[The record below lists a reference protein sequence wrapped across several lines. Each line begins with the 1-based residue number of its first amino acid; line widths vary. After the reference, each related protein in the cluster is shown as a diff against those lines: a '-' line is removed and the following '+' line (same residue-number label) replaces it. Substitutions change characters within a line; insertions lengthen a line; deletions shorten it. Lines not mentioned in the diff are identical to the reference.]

1 MESQKSFTLIIVRHG
16 EGFHNLHTLSREE
29 LEFTNDEHPRTLNS
43 CLTEKGLLQASLL
56 GERLKDERFDVA
68 ITSDLKRATQ
78 TAEAIMKRNESIDR
92 LKTWKIVR
100 ERCLGEFEGDVD
112 LHRSL
117 RIVEKAVKGRDSL
130 TFRPPG
136 GESVHDLRDRILHF
150 LQDLQN
156 EVIKIPSKCPTIL
169 VSSHGLFMDE
179 LYHLIS
185 EKEYSKNIPKECPG
199 YQNTGVAKYVFCITN
214 KNETQISINHVEC
227 PIRSCAI
234 HLKDQD
240 EKYEFCR
247 GGCHGIPDEQVIKE
261 MNDQPR

>member
-1 MESQKSFTLIIVRHG
+1 MESQKSFTLVIVRHG
-16 EGFHNLHTLSREE
+16 EGFHNLHTLSKSE

-56 GERLKDERFDVA
+56 GERLKDEKFDVA

-78 TAEAIMKRNESIDR
+78 TAELIMKRNESIDR
-92 LKTWKIVR
+92 LKTWKTVR

-117 RIVEKAVKGRDSL
+117 RIVENAVKDRDSL

-136 GESVHDLRDRILHF
+136 GESVHDLRGRMLHF
-150 LQDLQN
+150 LQELQN
-156 EVIKIPSKCPTIL
+156 EAIKISSKSPTIL

-179 LYHLIS
+179 LYHVLS
-185 EKEYSKNIPKECPG
+185 EKEYSRNIPEKCPG
-199 YQNTGVAKYVFCITN
+199 YQNTGVAKYLFSITT
-214 KNETQISINHVEC
+214 KNDSDISVNHVEC

-234 HLKDQD
+234 HLKDKD